1 MTPQLLPLYSFG
13 KRGEPVYG
21 GTMTNRDQT
30 HIRQASPDQI
40 GYFRAQV
47 DPTEHRV
54 VLSYFQ
60 NKESPINYILYVGNE
75 KMLAELAAQVNDRR
89 NEATEL
95 RELIL
100 HYLKEGSLKI
110 SAKQALAVPAGS
122 QVDPLKVSPEARCS
136 VIWFPPFYLVHA
148 PDVFN
153 TKHEQSARQ
162 DPVPRKETAAKKA
175 IDQKAE
181 QEIDHCIEH

>member
-1 MTPQLLPLYSFG
+1 
-13 KRGEPVYG
+13 
-21 GTMTNRDQT
+21 MTNRDQT
-30 HIRQASPDQI
+30 HIRQASPDQV
-40 GYFRAQV
+40 GYFRGQV

-60 NKESPINYILYVGNE
+60 DKQSPINYILYVGNE

-122 QVDPLKVSPEARCS
+122 QIDPLKVSPEARCS

-153 TKHEQSARQ
+153 TKHEQSAQQ
-162 DPVPRKETAAKKA
+162 DPLPAKETATEKA

-181 QEIDHCIEH
+181 QEIDHYIEH